1 MQCVYRPQLPI
12 SPVIHCFLLTSS
24 ALGPTFIQLEEHL
37 LQALQNTLP
46 QSAELESSGLC
57 SVVLIPLLL
66 APLFQSLYFLTRTS
80 CEIHLIFL
88 SILKKKKKKD
98 FQKPTPLIL
107 ERQGAPLLQGWT
119 PHSSSHGWQP
129 TAPLGLLPP
138 GGSVSEPAQHKTCFL
153 MLMAITRP
161 RRAKLRQAPQLAHL
175 VSIDGTRVL
184 CI

>member
-46 QSAELESSGLC
+46 QSAELELSGLC

-88 SILKKKKKKD
+88 SILKKKRKKIFKN
-98 FQKPTPLIL
+98 Q
-107 ERQGAPLLQGWT
+107 LLLYWRDKGL
-119 PHSSSHGWQP
+119 PCCRAGHH
-129 TAPLGLLPP
+129 TAPHMA
-138 GGSVSEPAQHKTCFL
+138 GS
-153 MLMAITRP
+153 
-161 RRAKLRQAPQLAHL
+161 PQLHL
-175 VSIDGTRVL
+175 AFSLQEAQSPSQHSIKRAS
-184 CI
+184 